1 VTPQNITIS
10 LFDTVTKPAF
20 KTSVVNGIV
29 GLVNKM
35 ETQISFQAFRS
46 KLAARL
52 PYNPSG
58 N

>member
-1 VTPQNITIS
+1 MNPQNMTIS
-10 LFDTVTKPAF
+10 FFDTLTNSAF
-20 KTSVVNGIV
+20 KTSVVNSIV